1 MISRVGAATDS
12 GLAVRAAS
20 TASVGA
26 AVIHFAV
33 MPVHWLDW
41 LPSGLFFA
49 TAAVFQLMWALLA
62 WTRPP
67 AVLLAVGIVG
77 NAGLAALWVVS
88 RTEGVPFGPH
98 AGDPEVV
105 QAAGICTLLL
115 ECYVVMGAAWAW
127 MRADRAEPVTV
138 VGSALV
144 LLIANSVIIV
154 VVTLGLASSLQNHD
168 HHRQPAQAQHP
179 RGPATEADHHH
190 DE

>member
-1 MISRVGAATDS
+1 MISKVGAATDS
-12 GLAVRAAS
+12 GLAARAAS

-67 AVLLAVGIVG
+67 AILLAVGIVG
-77 NAGLAALWVVS
+77 NAGLATLWVVS

-105 QAAGICTLLL
+105 HAAGICALLL

-127 MRADRAEPVTV
+127 LRADRAEPVTV
-138 VGSALV
+138 IGSALV
-144 LLIANSVIIV
+144 LLIANSVIAV
-154 VVTLGLASSLQNHD
+154 VVTLGVASSLQD
-168 HHRQPAQAQHP
+168 HHHHRLPAQAQHP
-179 RGPATEADHHH
+179 QAPAVEAGHHH